1 MILRKNSKTEP
12 SMLNHTW
19 NVGEMKTLDVLDIHL
34 RKRAGELEGLK
45 AEGHKIIGY
54 YPGGYVPEEIIL
66 ACDAVPVGLHR
77 GGEHEP
83 VQIAGAYLPRWIDTF
98 CRAQI
103 GFKVLG
109 GEPAYDLVDLFV
121 VPVTDNNV
129 RILSDAWEFY
139 RLGEIIKFGVPHRKT
154 DRALAY
160 YLNGI
165 NTLKDKLEAYT
176 GQKVTDEKLN
186 EAIRLGNRERALFR
200 KISGMRKRAA
210 LPLTGRDFIRLL
222 HASLWLDKRVMV
234 EILEALIQETENLE
248 PQPGTGPRIL
258 LTGSTLAHGD
268 AKVIRLVEEAGANIV
283 MEHFAEGLR
292 NYWDDV
298 ALDGNPMEALTES
311 YFRQR
316 ITPAWFRPS
325 KEMRDFLIKL
335 AENFAID
342 GVIWYSLMYR
352 DSYTVQSTM
361 FPKMLKQARG
371 LPTLVIESD
380 YGLEE
385 VGALRT
391 RVETF
396 IEMIKG

>member
-1 MILRKNSKTEP
+1 
-12 SMLNHTW
+12 
-19 NVGEMKTLDVLDIHL
+19 MKTLDALDIHL
-34 RKRAGELEGLK
+34 RKRAGELERLK
-45 AEGHKIIGY
+45 AEGHKIIGC

-66 ACDAVPVGLHR
+66 ACDAIPVGLHR

-98 CRAQI
+98 CRSQI
-103 GFKVLG
+103 GFKILG

-139 RLGEIIKFGVPHRKT
+139 RLGKIFKFGVPHRKT

-176 GQKVTDEKLN
+176 GQKVTDETLN

-200 KISGMRKRAA
+200 KISDMRKRTT
-210 LPLTGRDFIRLL
+210 LPITGRDFIRLL

-234 EILEALIQETENLE
+234 EILESLIQEMENRE
-248 PQPGTGPRIL
+248 FQPGTGPRIL

-268 AKVIRLVEEAGANIV
+268 AKVIRLVEEAGGNVV

-292 NYWDDV
+292 NYRDDV
-298 ALDGNPMEALTES
+298 ALDGNPMGSLAES
-311 YFRQR
+311 YFQQR

-325 KEMRDFLIKL
+325 REMRDFLIKL
-335 AENFAID
+335 AGDFSID

-380 YGLEE
+380 YDLEE
-385 VGALRT
+385 VGPLRT

>member
-1 MILRKNSKTEP
+1 
-12 SMLNHTW
+12 
-19 NVGEMKTLDVLDIHL
+19 MKTLDTLDIHL
-34 RKRAGELEGLK
+34 QKRAGELEALK
-45 AEGHKIIGY
+45 AEGRKIIGY

-66 ACDAVPVGLHR
+66 ACDAVPVGLNR

-98 CRAQI
+98 CRSQI

-139 RLGEIIKFGVPHRKT
+139 RLGEIFKLGVPHRKT
-154 DRALAY
+154 GRASRY
-160 YLNGI
+160 YLYGI
-165 NTLKDKLEAYT
+165 NALKNKLEAYT
-176 GQKVTDEKLN
+176 GQKVTDENLH
-186 EAIRLGNRERALFR
+186 ETIRLCNRERALFR
-200 KISGMRKRAA
+200 KIGGLRKRAA
-210 LPLTGRDFIRLL
+210 LPLSGRDFIRLL
-222 HASLWLDKRVMV
+222 HASLWLDKRIMV
-234 EILEALIQETENLE
+234 EILESLIQEMGNLE
-248 PQPGTGPRIL
+248 LQPGTGPRIL

-268 AKVIRLVEEAGANIV
+268 AKVIRLVEDAGGNVV

-298 ALDGNPMEALTES
+298 ALDGNPMEALAES
-311 YFRQR
+311 YFQRR

-325 KEMRDFLIKL
+325 REMRDFLIKL
-335 AENFAID
+335 AGDFAID

-371 LPTLVIESD
+371 LPTLIIESD
-380 YGLEE
+380 YDLEE
-385 VGALRT
+385 LGPLRT

-396 IEMIKG
+396 IEIIKG